1 MNLFHR
7 NFLVFVLIV
16 AFPCMSFAQEALEK
30 LVKHREMFG
39 KKFREHGMSFRL
51 EQHVGS
57 KKETWEI
64 QLEGDYSVA
73 RFLGRSI
80 SDPFDDRIFVKGPLF
95 SFALQVVKDNSG
107 GQAFSLIDMVAS
119 GTVISTDSD
128 LAAGIVGV
136 VQNAKN
142 YPWRFEGLDLEDIR
156 EKYEVFTASEP
167 NAEEVWIEFSGP
179 KDVAGMIHDRMFV
192 DREVK
197 LVFRAD
203 HKWRLAKAEWSR
215 ENYNSNGKKTESFTA
230 SRDYFFEDNEF
241 GHGKFENGEFLDG
254 TDTISNT
261 ATPVAFGRR
270 AIWKP
275 IDIDPA
281 IFTPEHYGI
290 ESRMAVAR
298 ANHWFLWIGI
308 LVSISTIA
316 FGLWM
321 RRRALTA
328 AK

>member
-1 MNLFHR
+1 MSLFHR
-7 NFLVFVLIV
+7 IFLVFVLIV

-57 KKETWEI
+57 KNETWEI
-64 QLEGDYSVA
+64 QLEGNYSVA

-95 SFALQVVKDNSG
+95 SFALQVVKDNVG

-215 ENYNSNGKKTESFTA
+215 ENYNSKGKKTESFTA

-254 TDTISNT
+254 TDMISNS
-261 ATPVAFGRR
+261 ATRVAFGRR

-290 ESRMAVAR
+290 ESRMAVSR

-308 LVSISTIA
+308 VVSISIIA
-316 FGLWM
+316 VGLWM

-328 AK
+328 AR